1 MPRFEVLCPASPPL
15 VSAGPTIGVDAEHW
29 VAALKAALSRLGKDQ
44 VVDRI
49 LCDVQEDGTIH
60 VTSPRGGGVFR
71 IREVREGAA
80 PAGGALAPAGAPGGG
95 GALASSGGP
104 GKPAA
109 APAPSPARVPIP
121 LVKRPRESASAI
133 DLPGAPPAQL
143 AGLAA
148 LDRQAGL
155 ELVLDLALERV
166 GAEAGSVLLVRVDR
180 PELEFVAVRGPRA
193 KSLQSLRP
201 VVPVGMGVVG
211 YCVQEGIALAVSDAQ
226 SDRRYL
232 WAISLA
238 VGYETRSIL
247 CAPIARPERILG
259 AIEVLNK
266 RGDVPFD
273 TRDLATLSYLAG
285 RAAEHLARHGA

>member
-29 VAALKAALSRLGKDQ
+29 VAALKAALLRLGKDQ

-49 LCDVQEDGTIH
+49 LCDVQEDGTIQ

-71 IREVREGAA
+71 IREVREGAP
-80 PAGGALAPAGAPGGG
+80 PAGGALAPAAAPGGAG
-95 GALASSGGP
+95 GLVAADGP
-104 GKPAA
+104 GRPPA
-109 APAPSPARVPIP
+109 APAAPQVPIP
-121 LVKRPRESASAI
+121 LVKRPRESARAV
-133 DLPGAPPAQL
+133 DLPGAPPPQL
-143 AGLAA
+143 AALAS

-155 ELVLDLALERV
+155 ELVLDVALERV
-166 GAEAGSVLLVRVDR
+166 GAEAGSVLLVRADR
-180 PELEFVAVRGPRA
+180 PELEFVAVRGPKA
-193 KSLQSLRP
+193 KSLQGLRP

-247 CAPIARPERILG
+247 CAPIARPEKVLG
-259 AIEVLNK
+259 AVEVLNK
-266 RGDVPFD
+266 RGDVPFGAQ
-273 TRDLATLSYLAG
+273 DLAILSYLAG